1 MYYSSNRLKVN
12 TKTKIRDKNGTRM
25 TGKTN
30 HMMTV
35 KTPKNSSRQE
45 K

>member
-12 TKTKIRDKNGTRM
+12 TKTKIRDKNGTRI